1 MVKRL
6 SRCRNRPR
14 REPARRGCVRTRRR
28 AVQFIDGPHV
38 VVCPVEDMIDDGVH
52 VLIKR
57 AIREASNAEAIIFVI
72 DTPGGL
78 VDAAIEITQAIVEA
92 PVPTI
97 AYVRGMGAIS
107 AGALISA
114 ACDDIMMAPASSI
127 GAAQIVAMGPEG
139 SVPLGEKE
147 TSFMRA
153 KMRSLAE
160 SKGHNADL
168 FVGMVDKDIELKAVP
183 NSDGTYTVYA
193 TNRGQSRAAAD
204 DGEEK
209 PTSSPADDIID
220 QLADD
225 SIVPLDPL
233 KDAARDLVREVQP
246 EVEDMPPPEPPQ
258 GYDIQEDGS
267 FIFLSSGKLLTLT
280 SNEAV
285 QFGLAG
291 GIAGNID
298 EVKARYGYEDA
309 GTHEIIP
316 TWSEDLYR
324 WVTSPIVT
332 SLLLLLGMG
341 GLYMEIRTPGFGFFG
356 VIGIVCLT
364 VFFGSRYIIG
374 LSEWIDL
381 LVIGVGVA
389 LLAIELF
396 FLPGFGVFGIAG
408 IGCILTGFYLS
419 LTYHDFKIPE
429 YSWEVQR
436 LMDAGYSIFFAM
448 VMLIGLVAATW
459 KLLPYT
465 PLYGRLFL
473 AEEQLVADGY
483 VSPTE
488 YEGESLIGSEGTA
501 TSLLRPSGLA
511 RFGSKSYRVVSRSEY
526 IEPGTPIVI
535 VEEDG
540 SRLVVERR
548 KETA

>member
-1 MVKRL
+1 MSNVFRAAATIL
-6 SRCRNRPR
+6 IVCLLAVGAFAQEE
-14 REPARRGCVRTRRR
+14 EPPA
-28 AVQFIDGPHV
+28 IEGPHV

-52 VLIKR
+52 VLVDR
-57 AIREASNAEAIIFVI
+57 AIREAKNAEAIIFVI

-92 PVPTI
+92 PIPTI

-114 ACDDIMMAPASSI
+114 SCDHIIMAPASSI

-168 FVGMVDKDIELKAVP
+168 LVGMVDKDIELKAVP
-183 NSDGTYTVYA
+183 NGDGTYTVFA
-193 TNRGQSRAAAD
+193 TNLGQAVAAD
-204 DGEEK
+204 RDEEEPEPN
-209 PTSSPADDIID
+209 PTDEIID
-220 QLADD
+220 RLADD
-225 SIVPLDPL
+225 SVVPLDPL
-233 KDAARDLVREVQP
+233 KDAARDLARGVQP
-246 EVEDMPPPEPPQ
+246 EVEDLPPPEPPQ
-258 GYDIQEDGS
+258 GYEIQEDGS
-267 FIFLSSGKLLTLT
+267 FIMLASGKLLTLT

-285 QFGLAG
+285 QFGLAD
-291 GIAGNID
+291 GIVGNID
-298 EVKARYGYEDA
+298 EVKAQYGYEDT

-341 GLYMEIRTPGFGFFG
+341 GLYMEIRTPGFGLFG
-356 VIGIVCLT
+356 VIGLVCLT
-364 VFFGSRYIIG
+364 VFFGSRYIVG
-374 LSEWIDL
+374 MSEWIDL
-381 LVIGVGVA
+381 LVIGVGVT

-396 FLPGFGVFGIAG
+396 FIPGFGIFGISG
-408 IGCILTGFYLS
+408 IGCILVGFYLS

-429 YSWEVQR
+429 YSWETKR
-436 LMDAGYSIFFAM
+436 LMDAGYSVFFAT
-448 VMLIGLVAATW
+448 VMLVGLIAATW

-465 PLYGRLFL
+465 PVYGRLFL
-473 AEEQLVADGY
+473 SEEQLVTDGY

-488 YEGESLIGSEGTA
+488 FEGESLVGTEGTA
-501 TSLLRPSGLA
+501 TSMLRPSGRA
-511 RFGSKSYRVVSRSEY
+511 RFGSKTYRVVSRSEY